1 MRNYTYSAPIYLI
14 RTNYKTI
21 TKYFWFLCCVKKI
34 LIALMITVLYETS
47 NYAIIG
53 VSSVTAVF
61 ICIAVF
67 C

>member
-21 TKYFWFLCCVKKI
+21 TKYFWFFCCVKKI
-34 LIALMITVLYETS
+34 LIALMITVLYEAS